1 MAEDISD
8 PLLSLVK
15 ENGLV
20 DDLQYEEVVAEFK
33 RSGTPVIQLLQ
44 DFGIMT
50 QDDILQVMAHHLGTS
65 VVSLKDREFSP
76 DLVKTIPANV
86 ARMYQ
91 CVPVS
96 DNGVLQVALAEPLDP
111 ARADEI
117 QFAVKRDVQVVVAD
131 PADITKAI
139 ERLYGADTEGFADI
153 LKELGSD
160 EEIAR
165 EAAEAAGGDDQA
177 AEEAANAAPIVKFVN
192 LVLFQAI
199 QDRAS
204 DIHFEPFETEF
215 RIRYRVDGAL
225 YEMSPPPKH
234 LALPVIS
241 RIKVMSGLNISERRL
256 PQDGRINFA
265 AGNKQIDLRVS
276 TLPTQFGES
285 VVLRILDRSAVNLDI
300 QTLGFPKYV
309 NEYVTEAIQRPN
321 GIFVVTGPTGSG
333 KTTTLYS

>member
-1 MAEDISD
+1 MAEEISD

-15 ENGLV
+15 ENQLV

-33 RSGTPVIQLLQ
+33 RGGTGVIQLLQ
-44 DFGIMT
+44 DFGIMSL
-50 QDDILQVMAHHLGTS
+50 DDILQVEAHHIGS
-65 VVSLKDREFSP
+65 QVVSLRDREFAP
-76 DLVKTIPANV
+76 DLVKIVPANV

-96 DNGVLQVALAEPLDP
+96 ADNGSLQIALADPLDP

-117 QFAVKRDVQVVVAD
+117 QFAIKRDVQVVVAA
-131 PADITKAI
+131 PAEVQKTI
-139 ERLYGADTEGFADI
+139 ERLYGTETEDFSEI

-165 EAAEAAGGDDQA
+165 EAAEAAGGDDKA

-225 YEMSPPPKH
+225 YEMAPPPKH
-234 LALPVIS
+234 LALPVVS
-241 RIKVMSGLNISERRL
+241 RIKVMANLNISERRL
-256 PQDGRINFA
+256 PQDGRITLNL
-265 AGNKQIDLRVS
+265 GPRTID
-276 TLPTQFGES
+276 
-285 VVLRILDRSAVNLDI
+285 
-300 QTLGFPKYV
+300 
-309 NEYVTEAIQRPN
+309 
-321 GIFVVTGPTGSG
+321 
-333 KTTTLYS
+333 